1 MLRRWRW
8 WSLFHLFKV
17 LFGANT
23 EFKVWLWNYFVEHV
37 KIIWD
42 IEMLTW
48 TKFYAALWY
57 NMNHDGFHP
66 WWVFFSLSLA
76 RVLCRYW
83 VNVLSCIYSHSSF
96 GSFLCGLYSPKRTLI
111 IHLTCS
117 AVISDIYYIHDIS
130 AEITLTQISSLFLI
144 IQLNLILILFNK
156 STMIGWC
163 QIITLYINEWI
174 YIELVGKSEDRVSEW
189 SEQRINFWMRY
200 FTQTC
205 YGMATDEN
213 VQIFKCASKDWEVGE
228 FNAFTIPKD

>member
-1 MLRRWRW
+1 M
-8 WSLFHLFKV
+8 S
-17 LFGANT
+17 
-23 EFKVWLWNYFVEHV
+23 
-37 KIIWD
+37 
-42 IEMLTW
+42 
-48 TKFYAALWY
+48 
-57 NMNHDGFHP
+57 
-66 WWVFFSLSLA
+66 FFFLSLA